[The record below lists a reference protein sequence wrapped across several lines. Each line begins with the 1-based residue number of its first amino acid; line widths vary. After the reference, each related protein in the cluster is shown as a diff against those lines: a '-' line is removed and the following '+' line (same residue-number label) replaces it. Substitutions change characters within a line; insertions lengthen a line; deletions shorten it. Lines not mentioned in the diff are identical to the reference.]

1 MEKEQWNEELFIKL
15 FNSAMSDFR
24 RETTNAV
31 NVINSHIDYR
41 SDRLEEKADNLGKQI
56 QSMSEQIGSYQSLL
70 EHQIEIAVSEEEVER
85 IIHSYSDVATE
96 RIIKRIDGKYSQEDY
111 NIEKNKLIDT
121 FKASAWKKLDE
132 SSKSFLIS
140 SKVMYKK
147 LEAIGDIVD
156 YSGVCLLV
164 TKALEVEMKKRFRT
178 SFIAFLKNR
187 YGDDYKQYPMG
198 LLDRD
203 QLRRGNY
210 RLLNEH
216 GFTFGTV
223 AYVLCCYSHTENDK
237 QKLLEFCKCVCM
249 PDLNENDAFSLLQKY
264 GAEIERIR
272 KDYRN
277 PTAHTAQLNMI
288 KAKECMDLVID
299 VEKLVQ
305 SLNLCDDTFR
315 T

>member
-1 MEKEQWNEELFIKL
+1 MEHELMFKHIM
-15 FNSAMSDFR
+15 SAIDGLH
-24 RETTNAV
+24 
-31 NVINSHIDYR
+31 SHIDYR
-41 SDRLEEKADNLGKQI
+41 SDRLEEKADNLGKQL
-56 QSMSEQIGSYQSLL
+56 QSMSEQIGSYKSLL

-96 RIIKRIDGKYSQEDY
+96 RIIKRIDGKYSQEEY
-111 NIEKNKLIDT
+111 NIEKDKLIDT
-121 FKASAWKKLDE
+121 FKISAWEKLDE

-140 SKVMYKK
+140 SKVIYKK

-178 SFIAFLKNR
+178 YFITFLKNR
-187 YGDDYKQYPMG
+187 YGNNFRQYPTG
-198 LLDRD
+198 LLDRK
-203 QLRRGNY
+203 QLDKGHY
-210 RLLNEH
+210 ILGTEY

-223 AYVLCCYSHTENDK
+223 AYVLCFYDHTENDK
-237 QKLLEFCKCVCM
+237 QKLLEFCKHVCL
-249 PDLNENDAFSLLQKY
+249 PDLNEDDAFSLLQKY
-264 GAEIERIR
+264 AAEIERIR

-299 VEKLVQ
+299 VEKLLKKMLD
-305 SLNLCDDTFR
+305 SFAK
-315 T
+315 